1 MTQGF
6 IICFL
11 LFLDVFCNGA
21 CLFNI
26 SLNLLRKEVKHLSIG
41 GLVKYLL
48 DAVKLFDA
56 KLTTVEIKASAN
68 PSALN
73 VVTFLRKRK
82 LLSNLLVNF
91 TAQNTGKWSEI
102 SKVKIPLLTDLV
114 TIFE

>member
-1 MTQGF
+1 MIQGF
-6 IICFL
+6 ISCFL

-26 SLNLLRKEVKHLSIG
+26 SLNLLRKEVKHSSIG

-48 DAVKLFDA
+48 DAVKLFNV
-56 KLTTVEIKASAN
+56 KLTTAEFKSSAN
-68 PSALN
+68 SSALK
-73 VVTFLRKRK
+73 VLTFLRKRQ

-91 TAQNTGKWSEI
+91 TVQSTGKWSEI

-114 TIFE
+114 MIFE